1 MATGSVKCL
10 LCLYYNANIIIFPW
24 ISKSFRHK
32 NQVVQ
37 CCAVDIPKILGGMSD
52 SPYLCNVIQK
62 HRPQAPYPPKGA
74 AVRNI
79 SASRSR
85 HEGFTKGCRRVR
97 GRKVC
102 TNLIRSEKVK
112 SDKSILLCSLIASKT
127 QRAEDFLEKV
137 IFWEHE
143 FPRIC
148 HKLSWILTLNF
159 S

>member
-1 MATGSVKCL
+1 M
-10 LCLYYNANIIIFPW
+10 
-24 ISKSFRHK
+24 
-32 NQVVQ
+32 Q
-37 CCAVDIPKILGGMSD
+37 CCAVDVSKSLGGMFN

-102 TNLIRSEKVK
+102 PNTNNTESTEEAPQPPKGAAVRNISASRSRHEGFTKRCRRVRGRKVCTNTK
-112 SDKSILLCSLIASKT
+112 THKNKNSTFVNLRSPSPHLTGGRPLWGSGGFILWQK
-127 QRAEDFLEKV
+127 
-137 IFWEHE
+137 
-143 FPRIC
+143 
-148 HKLSWILTLNF
+148 
-159 S
+159 